1 MRLLIIRH
9 GDPDYVH
16 DSLTEKGIREATL
29 LAERLKDER
38 IDYAYVSPLGRAALT
53 AKIGLSKTGITPITK
68 AWLREFDSTAI
79 HPDQSDVTWDWFPAE
94 WSKDPR
100 FYSIDTWMENDIF
113 KNSPDLK
120 PLYEERVKGID
131 ELLLEHGYKRSG
143 RNYEVIN
150 ENRDTLAL
158 FCHFGVMAVLLS
170 HLINCSPMVLWHGF
184 VCQPTGVTIL
194 STEERQKG
202 IASWRISRFGD
213 LGHLDAGKE
222 KPSFAGR
229 FRETYGDG
237 TDDRKE
243 D

>member
-1 MRLLIIRH
+1 MRLIIIRH
-9 GDPDYVH
+9 GDPDYEH
-16 DSLTEKGIREATL
+16 DSLTEKGIKEATL
-29 LAERLKDER
+29 LAKRLKGEK
-38 IDYAYVSPLGRAALT
+38 IDRAYASPLGRAALT
-53 AKIGLSKTGITPITK
+53 AKIGLSKTSLTPTTL

-79 HPDQSDVTWDWFPAE
+79 HEDQSDVTWDWLPSE
-94 WSKDPR
+94 WTKDPR

-120 PLYEERVKGID
+120 PLYDERINGLD
-131 ELLLEHGYKRSG
+131 QLLLENGYQRCG
-143 RNYEVIN
+143 RNYAVVR

-158 FCHFGVMAVLLS
+158 FCHFGVMCVLLS

-194 STEERQKG
+194 STEEREKG
-202 IASWRISRFGD
+202 IASWRISTFGD
-213 LGHLDAGKE
+213 VSHLTMNGE
-222 KPSFAGR
+222 KPSFAAR

-237 TDDRKE
+237 SDERKE